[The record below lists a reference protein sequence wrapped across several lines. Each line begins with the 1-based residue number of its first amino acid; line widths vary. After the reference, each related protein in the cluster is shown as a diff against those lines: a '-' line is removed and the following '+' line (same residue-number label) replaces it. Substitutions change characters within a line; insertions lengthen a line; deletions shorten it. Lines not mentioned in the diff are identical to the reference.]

1 MSESAIDTG
10 WYSEDAA
17 TFGDRVQGAREALAL
32 SQHDLARHLG
42 VKDKTIQAWEADLA
56 EPRANRLQILSGVLN
71 VSMRWLL
78 TGEGAGLVEP
88 DAAVLPAD
96 LSKVIAELREMRGQA
111 TALAERIGRVEIRLR
126 ATLKDQD

>member
-1 MSESAIDTG
+1 MSESASDTG

-17 TFGDRVQGAREALAL
+17 TFGDRLQGAREALAL

-42 VKDKTIQAWEADLA
+42 VTDKTILAWEDDMA
-56 EPRANRLQILSGVLN
+56 EPRANRLQMLSGVLN

-78 TGEGAGLVEP
+78 TGEGAGLGEP

-96 LSKVIAELREMRGQA
+96 VSKLLAEMREVRGQA
-111 TALAERIGRVEIRLR
+111 TALAERVGRIEKRLR
-126 ATLKDQD
+126 ATLKERP